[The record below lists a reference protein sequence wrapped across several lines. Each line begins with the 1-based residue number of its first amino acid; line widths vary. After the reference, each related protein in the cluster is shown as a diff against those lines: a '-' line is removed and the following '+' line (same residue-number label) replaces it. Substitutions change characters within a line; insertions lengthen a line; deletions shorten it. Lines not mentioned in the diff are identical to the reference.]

1 MSHLDHSKRSMDA
14 PRVQEEETEVIEE
27 EEMEIEDQEEEEEEE
42 GEEEEEE
49 EEAMDSFLRS
59 PSPTIS
65 TFKSPQIEPL
75 NLNAN
80 HSSLSLTV
88 VPMNSTPY
96 AREWSEG
103 VRQLIMET
111 DQAFEF
117 GGSSLGGFST
127 SLDLPRFEE
136 SVFLDG
142 HLNISNPELVS
153 PRLMVHPPQ
162 DESESEEE
170 EQEEDEEEE
179 EEEVVVEEEPIEPQ
193 QPPVEEKQPEEPEE
207 EARPSQDLPAR
218 IPGEQAIPDL
228 AERRKSRSVP
238 PPIAVRK
245 ASLDKALP
253 ITPTTVLTP
262 TTQKHLLNVSHNM
275 TPPLPKPSK
284 MSPRLPRIGRHEST
298 MKKGHTRNKSGSG
311 EGKSWARPVTSKV
324 ARWALPDNMTDL
336 FTGKGFRKVEVDE
349 MLTPQQLALLKKER
363 EMVRR
368 KQIAKN
374 NKECHEAVKRETLAK
389 LELEAAAAKAAAL
402 REQDAR
408 EATALAIANASIVT
422 PELSPQSFG
431 SPAGSDQPAQ
441 FAVSPL
447 LSSDYIQD
455 NANIA
460 HVLGDESDRG
470 LATVDLLAVPEG
482 AEAELI
488 APLRAPPT
496 QKLPDLPKGAKLK
509 RKFSDEFL
517 PEEDED
523 HIYLKSTPF
532 SLTLPAFRHGR
543 IALPKADKA
552 AVTMDETLDW
562 TAFQMAILGAGDM
575 DSDMFE
581 DEDIRLTEEIASWF
595 DHFGFEHAGMLI
607 PELIP
612 SPRSSHSTISSVE
625 SEGDLSIASV
635 DEPQP
640 LFSHPD
646 ASQFDSTK
654 FFRSTGL
661 RSWTLDGAPKMNRA
675 STPPP
680 MALMHAD
687 PKQGIASP
695 RSVVSPR
702 SPMEPLVLGGDD
714 GDVLDDD
721 LHHEEQAQMGYNLH
735 NDLGDF
741 LQWEAQAF
749 GVGYYGAH

>member
-1 MSHLDHSKRSMDA
+1 
-14 PRVQEEETEVIEE
+14 
-27 EEMEIEDQEEEEEEE
+27 
-42 GEEEEEE
+42 
-49 EEAMDSFLRS
+49 
-59 PSPTIS
+59 
-65 TFKSPQIEPL
+65 
-75 NLNAN
+75 
-80 HSSLSLTV
+80 
-88 VPMNSTPY
+88 
-96 AREWSEG
+96 
-103 VRQLIMET
+103 
-111 DQAFEF
+111 
-117 GGSSLGGFST
+117 
-127 SLDLPRFEE
+127 
-136 SVFLDG
+136 
-142 HLNISNPELVS
+142 
-153 PRLMVHPPQ
+153 
-162 DESESEEE
+162 
-170 EQEEDEEEE
+170 
-179 EEEVVVEEEPIEPQ
+179 
-193 QPPVEEKQPEEPEE
+193 
-207 EARPSQDLPAR
+207 
-218 IPGEQAIPDL
+218 
-228 AERRKSRSVP
+228 
-238 PPIAVRK
+238 
-245 ASLDKALP
+245 
-253 ITPTTVLTP
+253 
-262 TTQKHLLNVSHNM
+262 
-275 TPPLPKPSK
+275 

-431 SPAGSDQPAQ
+431 SPSGSDQPAQ

-447 LSSDYIQD
+447 LSSDYVQED
-455 NANIA
+455 ANIA
-460 HVLGDESDRG
+460 HVLGDETDRG

-482 AEAELI
+482 AEAEFI

-496 QKLPDLPKGAKLK
+496 Q
-509 RKFSDEFL
+509 S
-517 PEEDED
+517 
-523 HIYLKSTPF
+523 
-532 SLTLPAFRHGR
+532 SLTFPRVPNSRENSATSFCLRRMR
-543 IALPKADKA
+543 IIFTSRALPSPLPSPHSAMDESPFPRPDKA

-625 SEGDLSIASV
+625 SEGD
-635 DEPQP
+635 
-640 LFSHPD
+640 F
-646 ASQFDSTK
+646 TK

-721 LHHEEQAQMGYNLH
+721 FHHEEQAQMGYNLH